1 MIFPCHD
8 IWRNCLQDAMN
19 AIPEY
24 SFSYATP
31 NFFLNNWRSIG
42 QFIPTA
48 NSSNKHVELS
58 AHPYELGAAIF
69 NDAHA
74 LMNQATEHRATLYR
88 LLQADGD
95 PSPSWAFVTIYYW
108 GLFVALA
115 WSRVVGKSIVYL
127 DKTALIPLFQ
137 GSGSQGAGGAYSI
150 RPGEIVGT
158 SQRKVLLKKCTHSH
172 FHEAVWSFLSG
183 DMYERYSSADQ
194 DEKPTD
200 MEVEL
205 EKRIF
210 LCLAHDHFKEAH
222 VWPSLLRN
230 AINYRPGFSYTEV
243 SGLELLDICSYMRKF
258 SCSSIL
264 EIVSEY
270 EGIDKKLR
278 ASGNSLDPVEFY
290 AEASKLLL
298 LKNILLSEL
307 CESILDTFPLN
318 ESVGMARSSRVK
330 YFRSLNIRSASALW
344 PI

>member
-1 MIFPCHD
+1 MD
-8 IWRNCLQDAMN
+8 

-24 SFSYATP
+24 SFSYAAP
-31 NFFLNNWRSIG
+31 NFYLNNWRSIG
-42 QFIPTA
+42 QFTPTT

-74 LMNQATEHRATLYR
+74 LMNQAAEHRATLYR
-88 LLQADGD
+88 LLQTDGD
-95 PSPSWAFVTIYYW
+95 PSPSWTFVTIYYW
-108 GLFVALA
+108 GLFTALA
-115 WSRVVGKSIVYL
+115 WSRLVGMSIVYL
-127 DKTALIPLFQ
+127 DKPSLIPLFQ

-150 RPGEIVGT
+150 KPGEIVGT
-158 SQRKVLLKKCTHSH
+158 SQRKVLLKKCSHSH

-183 DMYERYSSADQ
+183 DMYERYSGIDQ

-205 EKRIF
+205 ERRIF

-230 AINYRPGFSYTEV
+230 AVNYRPGFSYTEV
-243 SGLELLDICSYMRKF
+243 SGSEFLDICSYMRGF
-258 SCSSIL
+258 RHGSIS

-270 EGIDKKLR
+270 EKIDKKLR
-278 ASGNSLDPVEFY
+278 ATGNSLDPVELY
-290 AEASKLLL
+290 TEASQLLL

-307 CESILDTFPLN
+307 CESILDNFPLN
-318 ESVGMARSSRVK
+318 ESVGMARSSRTK
-330 YFRSLNIRSASALW
+330 YFRSLDIQSASALW